1 MGSVVDLQRACFG
14 DVKNLKYQM
23 AILPW
28 GSTEPH
34 NYHLPYMTDAILAH
48 DISVDAAVSAKENGV
63 LSMILPPV
71 FLGAQNPG
79 QRELPFCIHGRYETQ
94 KAILIDVIDSLRYQ
108 GISKLLIV
116 SGHGG
121 NSFKNM
127 IRDILVDY
135 PDFFIASCEWFNL
148 SDGKDIF
155 SHDGEHAH
163 ELETSVMMHYHPELV
178 DLSLAGSGNSKAPI
192 LKSLA
197 GGLIWMPRNWS
208 EISND
213 TGIGNPKESSPEKGK
228 MFSKKVVET
237 LKCII
242 IDICSYK
249 QSF

>member
-148 SDGKDIF
+148 ADGKDIF

-178 DLSLAGSGNSKAPI
+178 DLSLAGSGNSNAPI
-192 LKSLA
+192 LKSLS

-208 EISND
+208 EISDD

-228 MFSKKVVET
+228 MFSEKVVET
-237 LKCII
+237 LKGII
-242 IDICSYK
+242 IDICSYE